1 MKTLR
6 ERLDTEIAKGLND
19 IKLDTDLEMTDLDDI
34 FDSLGDTFDSLGDTF
49 DSLVDDSSQ
58 GYHGGDIGYTG
69 ASEREAH
76 RDKIRRELASDRERM
91 KVEMRE
97 SKSRMKAEGQK
108 IKAEMKEMKKR
119 LKKSLPRGTVNIQS
133 GGSNNISI
141 SSGDSISI
149 ATINGCT
156 SVKVGN
162 IAEKHFIHKT
172 RLYEPN
178 TNCNTH
184 VTYYDADNFRV
195 TNDESSPSF
204 NLDDTSLRQI
214 KSAIRADIKHHKQ
227 TDARSI
233 ASMRAMAGMAPE
245 GPPNVSIGGS
255 GSGAS
260 FGDGASGATESSG
273 RLNTYADYHAERV
286 NRLVPAEP
294 EPILLE
300 RNWKGDSGKP
310 IEFDEDATITMTGRS
325 MFGRKYGVEI
335 NGTAIHVPSIEGFM
349 IFCFEGDH
357 LDYFSEMRKRPGEKA
372 IFLKIING
380 LIAMDIAEPH
390 HMAIKQVL

>member
-1 MKTLR
+1 MSWFSGPVSKTLR
-6 ERLDTEIAKGLND
+6 ERLDIEIAKGLND
-19 IKLDTDLEMTDLDDI
+19 VKLDTDLEMTDLDDI
-34 FDSLGDTFDSLGDTF
+34 FDSLGETF

-69 ASEREAH
+69 ASEREAQ

-91 KVEMRE
+91 KVEMRAN
-97 SKSRMKAEGQK
+97 KSRMKAESQRLK
-108 IKAEMKEMKKR
+108 IEMKEMKKR

-141 SSGDSISI
+141 SSGDNISIS
-149 ATINGCT
+149 TINGNT

-162 IAEKHFIHKT
+162 VAEKHFIHKT

-204 NLDDTSLRQI
+204 NLNDTSLRQI
-214 KSAIRADIKHHKQ
+214 KSAIRADIKHHEKQ
-227 TDARSI
+227 
-233 ASMRAMAGMAPE
+233 AGNEIIDRIKRRGKEPK
-245 GPPNVSIGGS
+245 GPPNYIEGERPPPPKPMMPPNE
-255 GSGAS
+255 S
-260 FGDGASGATESSG
+260 FKEHELHNPYIPIETKQSYE
-273 RLNTYADYHAERV
+273 
-286 NRLVPAEP
+286 AEP
-294 EPILLE
+294 IFLA
-300 RNWKGDSGKP
+300 RNWKGDRGEP
-310 IEFDEDATITMTGRS
+310 IEFDEDAKVTMTGRS
-325 MFGRKYGVEI
+325 MFGRKYEVKI
-335 NGTAIHVPSIEGFM
+335 DGTAIHVPTIESHM
-349 IFCFEGDH
+349 KFCFEGDH
-357 LDYFSEMRKRPGEKA
+357 LSYFSEMRKRPGEKA